1 VTSSPHRIG
10 LIGFDHIQGLDLLG
24 PMDAFAAANEL
35 SPDGGGCYE
44 IAVIGETARPFR
56 TSSGLQVTPDYTA
69 ENAPDCDTL
78 IVPGGL
84 GGRQPET
91 MRWLVPWLAKRAPE
105 ARRVASVCTGIYP
118 LAATGLLDGRKVTTH
133 WSHAAAVARRFPR
146 LKVNGNAIFIKEN
159 RFYTS
164 AGVTAG
170 IDLSLALIEE
180 DFGGRL
186 ALSVARELV
195 VYLKRPGGQEQYSE
209 PLKFQTGATDRLGEL
224 VTWMSGHLTED
235 LTIEALAEWVCLSP
249 RQFSRRFKTA
259 YGCTPADFVEDLR
272 LSAARHRLGE
282 PGMTIDSIAASV
294 GFKSADVF
302 RRVFERRL
310 GVTPSLY
317 RYQFPGARGQPQ
329 AA

>member
-1 VTSSPHRIG
+1 M
-10 LIGFDHIQGLDLLG
+10 G

-35 SPDGGGCYE
+35 APGGGCYE
-44 IAVIGETARPFR
+44 IAVIGESERPFR
-56 TSSGLQVTPDYTA
+56 TSSGLSVLPDYA
-69 ENAPDCDTL
+69 AGNAPDCDTL
-78 IVPGGL
+78 IVPGGS
-84 GGRQPET
+84 GGRSPET
-91 MRWLVPWLAKRAPE
+91 MRWLVPWLKERSPA

-118 LAATGLLDGRKVTTH
+118 LAATGFLDGHRVTTH
-133 WSHAAAVARRFPR
+133 WSHANDVARLFPK

-164 AGVTAG
+164 AGVSAG

-209 PLKFQTGATDRLGEL
+209 PLRFQTVSTDRMGEL
-224 VTWMSGHLTED
+224 VTWMRSHLTED
-235 LTIEALAEWVCLSP
+235 LTIEALANWTCLSP
-249 RQFSRRFKTA
+249 RQFSRRFKDSF
-259 YGCTPADFVEDLR
+259 GCTPADFVEDLR
-272 LSAARHRLGE
+272 LSAARQRLNE
-282 PGMTIDSIAASV
+282 PGNTIETIAASV

-317 RYQFPGARGQPQ
+317 RYQFPADGRQAQP
-329 AA
+329 AEIRAGTAL

>member
-1 VTSSPHRIG
+1 MTSQPYRIA
-10 LIGFDHIQGLDLLG
+10 IVGFDQIQGLDLMG

-35 SPDGGGCYE
+35 TPDGGCYE
-44 IAVIGETARPFR
+44 IAVVAETKRPFH
-56 TSSGLQVTPDYTA
+56 TSSGLTVMPDYA
-69 ENAPDCDTL
+69 AADAPDCDTL
-78 IVPGGL
+78 IVPGGS

-91 MRWLVPWLAKRAPE
+91 MRWLVPWLAERAPA
-105 ARRVASVCTGIYP
+105 ARRIASVCSGIYP

-133 WSHAAAVARRFPR
+133 WSHASDVARRFPALR
-146 LKVNGNAIFIKEN
+146 VDGNAIFIKQN

-186 ALSVARELV
+186 ALSVARDLV

-209 PLKFQTGATDRLGEL
+209 PLRFQTGTTDRMGEL

-235 LTIEALAEWVCLSP
+235 LTVEALAAWTCLSP
-249 RQFSRRFKTA
+249 RQFSRRFKA
-259 YGCTPADFVEDLR
+259 SFGCTPADFVEDLR
-272 LSAARHRLGE
+272 VSAARHRLNE
-282 PGMTIDSIAASV
+282 PGITIDSVAASV

-317 RYQFPGARGQPQ
+317 RYQFPAADRQAR